1 MGNTTSQ
8 SSTIPLSKRF
18 RSFLLLLKEK
28 NTTKDDIQRK
38 NLLFVEQNILN
49 AISQRLNDINS
60 VNVSDFDKLTK
71 LIIFNLHHDL
81 INIST
86 LNALDN
92 FDSPSS
98 QIITNYIDI
107 IFDKT
112 ILYDINNMNISWLN
126 CYYQW
131 LYVSKH
137 HADTSFIINVS
148 KLDNSLLI
156 DLINNLR

>member
-1 MGNTTSQ
+1 MGNTASQ
-8 SSTIPLSKRF
+8 SSTIPLSERF
-18 RSFLLLLKEK
+18 RSFLYILKEK
-28 NTTKDDIQRK
+28 NSTKDDIQRK

-71 LIIFNLHHDL
+71 LIIFNLQHDL

-92 FDSPSS
+92 FDSHSN

-107 IFDKT
+107 ILDKT

-131 LYVSKH
+131 LYVNKYF
-137 HADTSFIINVS
+137 ADTSFIINVS